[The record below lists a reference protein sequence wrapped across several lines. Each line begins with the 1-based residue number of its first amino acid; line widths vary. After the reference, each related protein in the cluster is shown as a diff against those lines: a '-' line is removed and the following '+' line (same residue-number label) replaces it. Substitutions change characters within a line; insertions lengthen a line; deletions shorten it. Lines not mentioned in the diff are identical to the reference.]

1 MTSGF
6 SGPILENPWSA
17 VLALEGAVSF
27 NAGASRRLDSTSDPA
42 LSFPFLVD
50 AILAGAGGVAWDEN
64 ARPEIWLPLWE
75 DPSTYEE
82 VQSLIRESRMVS
94 GGRQAASALDAARAV
109 ATLGVDR
116 GISSFQRYGFYE
128 RRGQGYYVATPI
140 GRFAVPRERNRAA
153 DILSD
158 FDKRGWLRQLHFA
171 GQARD
176 ASTALQAAV
185 VQFDASLFALT
196 QRADRA
202 AVQKVLRQLGR
213 LSALCARSP
222 TVREELGPPPRLSV
236 EWVRQADDD
245 SSEYRI
251 ALAIA
256 SLSLQGQ
263 RDGKRVYLGI
273 LPHLIPVTLDG
284 SEWDE
289 NSYLACWGA
298 GSLERNLAEVL
309 HRRRLEATRLNA
321 ESELLRARAG
331 ARLEDVQ
338 RFLAGET
345 DDQRIMDLLWG
356 LACTELDELVPVQ
369 TPERARPAPA
379 YALLKP
385 LFTPESVLR
394 KLKWLPRDR
403 VLRLPA
409 HIPAR
414 LATGDVSLA
423 MEAAWQRL
431 RALDVKL
438 PGKHPPC
445 AVGINGLR
453 LLAALAVPLTLAETG
468 RLLHWLDL
476 TPESDLLEEA
486 LEESA

>member
-1 MTSGF
+1 
-6 SGPILENPWSA
+6 
-17 VLALEGAVSF
+17 
-27 NAGASRRLDSTSDPA
+27 
-42 LSFPFLVD
+42 
-50 AILAGAGGVAWDEN
+50 
-64 ARPEIWLPLWE
+64 
-75 DPSTYEE
+75 
-82 VQSLIRESRMVS
+82 
-94 GGRQAASALDAARAV
+94 
-109 ATLGVDR
+109 
-116 GISSFQRYGFYE
+116 
-128 RRGQGYYVATPI
+128 
-140 GRFAVPRERNRAA
+140 
-153 DILSD
+153 
-158 FDKRGWLRQLHFA
+158 
-171 GQARD
+171 RD

-369 TPERARPAPA
+369 TPERA
-379 YALLKP
+379 
-385 LFTPESVLR
+385 
-394 KLKWLPRDR
+394 
-403 VLRLPA
+403 
-409 HIPAR
+409 
-414 LATGDVSLA
+414 
-423 MEAAWQRL
+423 
-431 RALDVKL
+431 
-438 PGKHPPC
+438 
-445 AVGINGLR
+445 
-453 LLAALAVPLTLAETG
+453 
-468 RLLHWLDL
+468 
-476 TPESDLLEEA
+476 
-486 LEESA
+486 